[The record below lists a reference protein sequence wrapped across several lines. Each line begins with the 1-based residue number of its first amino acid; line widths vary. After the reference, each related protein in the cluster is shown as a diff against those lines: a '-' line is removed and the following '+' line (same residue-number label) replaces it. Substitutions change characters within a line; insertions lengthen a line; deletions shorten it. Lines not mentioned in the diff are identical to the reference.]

1 MVEWSSRSADPGL
14 PAGSSSWNT
23 SHLPDSTEG
32 LARDWWRQLI
42 HSRDGYDPVSE
53 LFLPGMAHG
62 HPFRSLGLIRFG
74 RDGLEETLFRSIP
87 LDTNTTSG
95 YVRRRLFELGNQG
108 QHNNQSIHHHTRHQ
122 LLAKIHGN
130 TTTRSNVFFVFMKV
144 DWFECHQDAAQGHV
158 RIGARLADAD
168 SQRSFFVID
177 RSRALEL
184 LRPDHI
190 PADGTFNIGTGTSN
204 NVAELDAGP
213 MILYQ
218 QVIE

>member
-1 MVEWSSRSADPGL
+1 M
-14 PAGSSSWNT
+14 
-23 SHLPDSTEG
+23 
-32 LARDWWRQLI
+32 I

-62 HPFRSLGLIRFG
+62 HPFRSLGLVRFG
-74 RDGLEETLFRSIP
+74 RDGIEETLFRSIP

-95 YVRRRLFELGNQG
+95 YVRRRLFGLGTQS
-108 QHNNQSIHHHTRHQ
+108 QHNNQTLHHSTRHQ

-144 DWFECHQDAAQGHV
+144 DWFECHRDAAQGHV
-158 RIGARLADAD
+158 RIGAKLADAR

-184 LRPDHI
+184 VQPEHI
-190 PADGTFNIGTGTSN
+190 PNDGTYNIGTGSGG
-204 NVAELDAGP
+204 NVTQLDAGP